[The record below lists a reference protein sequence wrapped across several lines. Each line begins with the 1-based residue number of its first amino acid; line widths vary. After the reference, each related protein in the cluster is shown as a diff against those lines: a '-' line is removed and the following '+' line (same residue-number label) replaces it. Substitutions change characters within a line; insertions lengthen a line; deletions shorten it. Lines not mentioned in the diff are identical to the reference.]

1 MKFKMRPLDYFIL
14 LIFLAVIGFAAMK
27 VFTKKSGSRI
37 LMVQTQGERYAYL
50 MEKNMRLEFS
60 GPCGKSIIIIENEEA
75 WFEHSDCENRIC
87 VESGKISRP
96 NQWAACLPNGIII
109 YIEGEEE
116 KESLD
121 AISN

>member
-1 MKFKMRPLDYFIL
+1 MKFKMRLLDYFIL

-37 LMVQTQGERYAYL
+37 LMVQTQGERYAYS

-75 WFEHSDCENRIC
+75 WFEHSDCENRGC

>member
-1 MKFKMRPLDYFIL
+1 MKFKMRLLDYFIL

-37 LMVQTQGERYAYL
+37 LMVQTQGERYAYSV
-50 MEKNMRLEFS
+50 EKNMRLEFS

-75 WFEHSDCENRIC
+75 WFENSDCENRIC
-87 VESGKISRP
+87 VESGKISRQ

>member
-14 LIFLAVIGFAAMK
+14 LIFLAVMGFAAMK

-37 LMVQTQGERYAYL
+37 LMVQTQGERYAYS

>member
-1 MKFKMRPLDYFIL
+1 MKFKMRLLDYFIL

-37 LMVQTQGERYAYL
+37 LMVQTQGERYAYS

-75 WFEHSDCENRIC
+75 WFEHSDCENRVC

-109 YIEGEEE
+109 
-116 KESLD
+116 
-121 AISN
+121 

>member
-1 MKFKMRPLDYFIL
+1 MKFKMRLLDYFIL
-14 LIFLAVIGFAAMK
+14 LIFLAVIGFATMK

-37 LMVQTQGERYAYL
+37 LMVQTQGERYAYS

-75 WFEHSDCENRIC
+75 WFENSDCENRVC

>member
-1 MKFKMRPLDYFIL
+1 MKFKMRLLDYFIL
-14 LIFLAVIGFAAMK
+14 LIFLAVIGFAAKK
-27 VFTKKSGSRI
+27 VFTKTSGSRI
-37 LMVQTQGERYAYL
+37 LMVETQGERYAYS

-75 WFEHSDCENRIC
+75 WFEHSDCENRVC

>member
-1 MKFKMRPLDYFIL
+1 MKFKMRLLDYFIL

-37 LMVQTQGERYAYL
+37 LMVQTQGERYAYS
-50 MEKNMRLEFS
+50 MEKNMRFEFS

-75 WFEHSDCENRIC
+75 WFENSDCENRVC

>member
-1 MKFKMRPLDYFIL
+1 MKFRPRLLDCFLI

-27 VFTKKSGSRI
+27 VFTKESGSRI
-37 LMVQTQGERYAYL
+37 LMVQTQGERYAYS

-75 WFEHSDCENRIC
+75 WFEHSDCENRVC

-96 NQWAACLPNGIII
+96 NQWAACLPNGIIL

>member
-1 MKFKMRPLDYFIL
+1 MKFKMRLLDYFIL
-14 LIFLAVIGFAAMK
+14 LIFLAVIGIAAMK
-27 VFTKKSGSRI
+27 AFTKKSGSRI
-37 LMVQTQGERYAYL
+37 LMVQTQGERYAYS

-75 WFEHSDCENRIC
+75 WFENSDCENRIC

>member
-1 MKFKMRPLDYFIL
+1 MKFKMRLLDYFIL

-37 LMVQTQGERYAYL
+37 LMVQTQGERYAYS
-50 MEKNMRLEFS
+50 MGKNMRLEFS

-75 WFEHSDCENRIC
+75 WFEHSDCENRVC

>member
-1 MKFKMRPLDYFIL
+1 MKFKMRLLDYFIL
-14 LIFLAVIGFAAMK
+14 LIFLAVKSYDAMK

-37 LMVQTQGERYAYL
+37 LMVQTQGERYAYS

-60 GPCGKSIIIIENEEA
+60 GPCGKSIIIIEDEEA
-75 WFEHSDCENRIC
+75 WFEHSDCENRVC

>member
-1 MKFKMRPLDYFIL
+1 MKFKMRLLDYFIL

-37 LMVQTQGERYAYL
+37 LMVQTQGERYAYS

-60 GPCGKSIIIIENEEA
+60 GPCGKSIIIKENEEA
-75 WFEHSDCENRIC
+75 WFENSDCENRIC

>member
-1 MKFKMRPLDYFIL
+1 MKFRMKLLDYFVL
-14 LIFLAVIGFAAMK
+14 LIFLAAIGFAAMK
-27 VFTKKSGSRI
+27 VFTRKSDSRI
-37 LMVQTQGERYAYL
+37 LMVQTQGEKYAYS
-50 MEKNMRLEFS
+50 MEKNARLEFS
-60 GPCGKSIIIIENEEA
+60 GPCGKSMIIIENKEA
-75 WFEHSDCENRIC
+75 WFEHSDCENKVC

-109 YIEGEEE
+109 YIEGKEE

>member
-1 MKFKMRPLDYFIL
+1 MKFKIRLLDYFIL

-50 MEKNMRLEFS
+50 MEKNMRVEFS

-75 WFEHSDCENRIC
+75 WFEHSDCENRVC